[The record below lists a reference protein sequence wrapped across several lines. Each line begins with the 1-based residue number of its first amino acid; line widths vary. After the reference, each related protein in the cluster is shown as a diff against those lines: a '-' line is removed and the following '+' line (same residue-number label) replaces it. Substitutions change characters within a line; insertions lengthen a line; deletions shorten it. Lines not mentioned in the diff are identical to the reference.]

1 MLLPILVFISSSD
14 KKCGLSQNSM
24 GSFTAELLDILN
36 IYYIHTHNIFYL
48 STLYIMLF
56 IIIMS
61 VSEKQTDKFYVKNMQ
76 YLEANWVGKAFANL
90 LYFFD
95 GCRAGK
101 ISAGCQ
107 SDCYMFQVKSCLA
120 GDKTETWR
128 TMVLI
133 GCSFPKLICP
143 AFTT

>member
-1 MLLPILVFISSSD
+1 
-14 KKCGLSQNSM
+14 M

-76 YLEANWVGKAFANL
+76 YLEAN
-90 LYFFD
+90 
-95 GCRAGK
+95 
-101 ISAGCQ
+101 
-107 SDCYMFQVKSCLA
+107 
-120 GDKTETWR
+120 
-128 TMVLI
+128 
-133 GCSFPKLICP
+133 
-143 AFTT
+143 